1 MSDLDFSK
9 TTPGPMA
16 APEVA
21 RPAASPVY
29 NAAVAMEFFRG
40 AGKGETVPPGG
51 VLFAKDDKTSG
62 LFSKNDKMYLL
73 LEGEVAISVGDKVVG
88 SVKVGEIFGEM
99 ATLTHLPRS
108 ATATA
113 KANCRVMS
121 IDGKQFE
128 AGLQAKPEF
137 ALMLMAIMILRIR
150 QTAAALQ
157 RGKAIEDKGEAR
169 PSSVFDKKLMAGL
182 RTLLRD
188 REPVRYAAGQPI
200 MKRGDTGA
208 FMYIVVSGVVA
219 IALGGK
225 VVDRVGAG
233 GTFGEMALVDQSPRS
248 ADAAA
253 ESDCELLSLNRNDF
267 LALVKSSPAF
277 GLSML
282 KAQAD
287 RLTFMTSQYR

>member
-9 TTPGPMA
+9 TTPGPVA

-29 NAAVAMEFFRG
+29 NAAVAMEFFRIV
-40 AGKGETVPPGG
+40 GKGEEVPPGG

-62 LFSKNDKMYLL
+62 LFSKNDKMFLL
-73 LEGEVAISVGDKVVG
+73 LEGEMNIVVGDKVVG

-99 ATLTHLPRS
+99 ATLTRQPRS
-108 ATATA
+108 ASAVA
-113 KANCRVMS
+113 KSKCRVMS

-150 QTAAALQ
+150 QTSAQLRAKGALGAADLT
-157 RGKAIEDKGEAR
+157 KT
-169 PSSVFDKKLMAGL
+169 SSVFDKKLMTGL
-182 RTLLRD
+182 RNLMSD
-188 REPVRYAAGQPI
+188 RELVRYSAGQSI
-200 MKRGDTGA
+200 MKQGDTGA
-208 FMYIVVSGVVA
+208 FMYIVVSGTVA
-219 IALGGK
+219 ISIQQK
-225 VVDRVGAG
+225 VVERVGPG

-248 ADAAA
+248 ANAGA
-253 ESDCELLSLNRNDF
+253 ESDCELLNLNRAGF
-267 LALVKSSPAF
+267 LHLVKTSPAF

-287 RLTFMTSQYR
+287 RLTFMTSHFR

>member
-9 TTPGPMA
+9 TAPGA
-16 APEVA
+16 VAPAEVA

-40 AGKGETVPPGG
+40 AGKGETVPAGG
-51 VLFAKDDKTSG
+51 LLFAKDDKTSG

-73 LEGEVAISVGDKVVG
+73 LEGEVAISVGDKVLG

-108 ATATA
+108 ATAAA
-113 KANCRVMS
+113 KTSCRVMS

-128 AGLQAKPEF
+128 AGLQSKPEF
-137 ALMLMAIMILRIR
+137 ALMLLAIMILRIR
-150 QTAAALQ
+150 QTAASLK
-157 RGKAIEDKGEAR
+157 RGNAIEDKGDAK

-188 REPVRYAAGQPI
+188 REPVRYGAGQPI
-200 MKRGDTGA
+200 MKQGDTGA
-208 FMYIVVSGVVA
+208 FMYIVATGVVA
-219 IALGGK
+219 ISIQGK
-225 VVDRVGAG
+225 VVDRVGPG

-248 ADAAA
+248 ANATADA
-253 ESDCELLSLNRNDF
+253 DCELLSLNRNDF

-277 GLSML
+277 GMAML
-282 KAQAD
+282 TAMAG
-287 RLTFMTSQYR
+287 RLTFMTSHFK

>member
-1 MSDLDFSK
+1 MEGSPQNNFARSK
-9 TTPGPMA
+9 
-16 APEVA
+16 
-21 RPAASPVY
+21 VY
-29 NAAVAMEFFRG
+29 DPKVAMEFFRSG
-40 AGKGETVPPGG
+40 GKPEKIARGSTIFAENDKAQPL
-51 VLFAKDDKTSG
+51 LFKR
-62 LFSKNDKMYLL
+62 DKMYLL
-73 LEGEVAISVGDKVVG
+73 LEGEVAISVGDRVLG

-113 KANCRVMS
+113 KTNCRVMS

-157 RGKAIEDKGEAR
+157 RGKAIEDKGEAK

-188 REPVRYAAGQPI
+188 REPVRYGAGQPI

-208 FMYIVVSGVVA
+208 FMYIVASGVVA

-253 ESDCELLSLNRNDF
+253 ESDCELLSLNRSDF

-277 GLSML
+277 GMSML

-287 RLTFMTSQYR
+287 RLTFMTAQYK

>member
-9 TTPGPMA
+9 TTPMPA
-16 APEVA
+16 APAEAA

-40 AGKGETVPPGG
+40 AGKGETVPAGG
-51 VLFAKDDKTSG
+51 VLFAKDDKTGG
-62 LFSKNDKMYLL
+62 LFSKNDKMYLV
-73 LEGEVAISVGDKVVG
+73 LEGEVALSVGDKVLG

-113 KANCRVMS
+113 KTNCRVMS

-137 ALMLMAIMILRIR
+137 ALMLLSIMILRIR
-150 QTAAALQ
+150 QTALQ
-157 RGKAIEDKGEAR
+157 LRRGNAIEDKGGAR

-188 REPVRYAAGQPI
+188 REPVRYSAGQGI
-200 MKRGDTGA
+200 MKQGDTGA
-208 FMYIVVSGVVA
+208 FMYIVASGVVA
-219 IALGGK
+219 ISIQGK

-248 ADAAA
+248 ADAGA
-253 ESDCELLSLNRNDF
+253 EADCELLGLNRNDF

-277 GLSML
+277 GMAML
-282 KAQAD
+282 TAMAD
-287 RLTFMTSQYR
+287 RLTFMTSHYR

>member
-9 TTPGPMA
+9 TTPGA
-16 APEVA
+16 VAPAEVT

-40 AGKGETVPPGG
+40 AGKGETVPAGG

-73 LEGEVAISVGDKVVG
+73 LEGEIAISVGDKVLG
-88 SVKVGEIFGEM
+88 NVKVGEIFGEM

-113 KANCRVMS
+113 RTSCRVMS

-137 ALMLMAIMILRIR
+137 ALMLLAIMILRIR
-150 QTAAALQ
+150 QTAASLK
-157 RGKAIEDKGEAR
+157 RGNAIEGKGETK

-182 RTLLRD
+182 RALLRD
-188 REPVRYAAGQPI
+188 REPVRYGAGQSI
-200 MKRGDTGA
+200 MKQGDTGA
-208 FMYIVVSGVVA
+208 FMYIVASGVVA
-219 IALGGK
+219 ISIQGK

-248 ADAAA
+248 ANAAA
-253 ESDCELLSLNRNDF
+253 EADCELLGLNRNDF
-267 LALVKSSPAF
+267 VALVKSSPAF
-277 GLSML
+277 GTAML
-282 KAQAD
+282 TAMAD
-287 RLTFMTSQYR
+287 RLTYMTSHFK

>member
-9 TTPGPMA
+9 TTPMPA
-16 APEVA
+16 APAEAA

-40 AGKGETVPPGG
+40 AGKGETVPAGG

-73 LEGEVAISVGDKVVG
+73 LEGEIAISVGDQVLG

-113 KANCRVMS
+113 KTSCRVLS

-128 AGLQAKPEF
+128 TGLQQKPEF

-150 QTAAALQ
+150 QTAASLR
-157 RGKAIEDKGEAR
+157 RGNAIEDKAGAK
-169 PSSVFDKKLMAGL
+169 PTSVFDKRLMTGL
-182 RTLLRD
+182 RALLRD
-188 REPVRYAAGQPI
+188 RETVRYGAGQPI
-200 MKRGDTGA
+200 MKQGDTGA
-208 FMYIVVSGVVA
+208 FMYIVASGVVA
-219 IALGGK
+219 VSIQGK
-225 VVDRVGAG
+225 VVDRVGSG

-248 ADAAA
+248 ANATA

-277 GLSML
+277 GLAML
-282 KAQAD
+282 NAMAA
-287 RLTFMTSQYR
+287 RLTFMTSHYK

>member
-9 TTPGPMA
+9 TTPGRVA
-16 APEVA
+16 APEAA

-40 AGKGETVPPGG
+40 AGKGETVPAGG

-62 LFSKNDKMYLL
+62 LFSKNDKMYLV
-73 LEGEVAISVGDKVVG
+73 LEGEVALSVGGKALG
-88 SVKVGEIFGEM
+88 TVKVGEIFGEM
-99 ATLTHLPRS
+99 ATLIHQPRS

-113 KANCRVMS
+113 KTNCRVMS

-137 ALMLMAIMILRIR
+137 ALMLLAIMILRIR

-157 RGKAIEDKGEAR
+157 RGKAIEDKGEAK

-188 REPVRYAAGQPI
+188 REPVRYAAGQSI

-208 FMYIVVSGVVA
+208 FMYIVAAGVVA
-219 IALGGK
+219 ISIQGK

-253 ESDCELLSLNRNDF
+253 EADCELLGLNRNDF
-267 LALVKSSPAF
+267 VALVKSSPAF
-277 GLSML
+277 GMAILTAM
-282 KAQAD
+282 AE
-287 RLTFMTSQYR
+287 RLNFMTSQFR